1 MTKLMQGDCLELMK
15 DQPKARLLLTDIPYE
30 EVNRKDN
37 GLRNLNKDKADEKT
51 FELSEFLPEIYEKA
65 DIFIIF
71 CGNEQYSTIY
81 KFFAE
86 KQKQKKGT
94 VRQLIWAKSNPSPM
108 NGEYIYLSGTENA
121 VWFKKSKTGKMN
133 CKCKKNYFIHS
144 TGSSKYHPTEK
155 NHKLLEELILDN
167 TNENDLVIDCCMG
180 SGSTG
185 IVCCKQ
191 NRDFI
196 GIELDKQYFE
206 IAEKRINE
214 VMRNDTM

>member
-1 MTKLMQGDCLELMK
+1 MKLICGNCLEEMK
-15 DQPKARLLLTDIPYE
+15 NIEKARLLLTDIPYE

-37 GLRNLNKDKADEKT
+37 GLRNLNKDKADIKT
-51 FELSEFLPEIYEKA
+51 FDLKIFLNTIYEKA

-81 KFFAE
+81 KFFST
-86 KQKQKKGT
+86 KQKEHKGT
-94 VRQLIWAKSNPSPM
+94 VRQIIYAKSNPSPM
-108 NGEYIYLSGTENA
+108 NGEYVYLSGTENA
-121 VWFKKSKTGKMN
+121 VWFKKKGTGKMN

-167 TNENDLVIDCCMG
+167 TNENDLIIDCCMG

-185 IVCCKQ
+185 IVAKQ
-191 NRDFI
+191 LNRDFI
-196 GIELDKQYFE
+196 GIELDENYFN
-206 IAEKRINE
+206 IAKERITDLE
-214 VMRNDTM
+214 SKGE

>member
-1 MTKLMQGDCLELMK
+1 MK
-15 DQPKARLLLTDIPYE
+15 NIEKAKLLLTDIPYE
-30 EVNRKDN
+30 EVNRNDN
-37 GLRNLNKDKADEKT
+37 GLRNLNKDKANIKT
-51 FELSEFLPEIYEKA
+51 FNLDVFLNTIYSKA

-81 KFFAE
+81 KYFSA
-86 KQKQKKGT
+86 KQKQHKGT

-121 VWFKKSKTGKMN
+121 VWFKKSGTGKMN

-185 IVCCKQ
+185 IVALQ
-191 NRDFI
+191 NNRNFI
-196 GIELDKQYFE
+196 GIEIDTNYFNIAKQ
-206 IAEKRINE
+206 RIESVNNQLTFDF
-214 VMRNDTM
+214 VGDSK